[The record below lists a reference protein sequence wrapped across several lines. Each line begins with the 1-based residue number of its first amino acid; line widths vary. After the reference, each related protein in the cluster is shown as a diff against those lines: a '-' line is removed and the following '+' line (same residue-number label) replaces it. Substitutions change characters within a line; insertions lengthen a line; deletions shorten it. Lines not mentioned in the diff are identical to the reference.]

1 MYSVTKKEVY
11 VNTRTPIVWVW
22 RVFKLLRCKKGMQMC
37 AYIAIKLI
45 ELEVKH
51 ELKRD
56 NQ

>member
-1 MYSVTKKEVY
+1 M
-11 VNTRTPIVWVW
+11 NTRTPIVWVW
-22 RVFKLLRCKKGMQMC
+22 KAFKLIHCKKGMQMC

-51 ELKRD
+51 ELKRN